1 MFDDMVIIRDTLGPK
16 MKREYTI
23 AWIVWGALVLG
34 AEVLQV
40 TNPLVWLGLLLLF
53 FVIEGIGLYRKKPGD
68 TLTEHLL
75 TFRRGGWTRTFL
87 VLGFV
92 GWSAFKFYSL
102 ISASGIAAMFLAG
115 GFGLWFLLH
124 ILLEAKHG

>member
-1 MFDDMVIIRDTLGPK
+1 MVEATVIEGPQYPK
-16 MKREYTI
+16 MKMEYTI
-23 AWIVWGALVLG
+23 AWVVWGALILG
-34 AEVLQV
+34 AEVARV
-40 TNPLVWLGLLLLF
+40 TNPLVWAALLALF
-53 FVIEGIGLYRKKPGD
+53 LVIEGIGLYRKKPGD

-92 GWSAFKFYSL
+92 GWAGFKFYSL
-102 ISASGIAAMFLAG
+102 VQHSGIAGICLAS
-115 GFGLWFLLH
+115 GFGLWFLFH